1 MKRGALPPA
10 VWRCLALFL
19 LLTGLPSAPQLHAQ
33 VSLEYQVKAAY
44 LMNFTKFVEWPASAF
59 SASDA
64 PIVICVLGDDPFG
77 PTLDRMVEGQDVNGR
92 PIRTRRSVPE
102 ANPQGCHVAFVSRS
116 ERTEMEQIVST
127 LRNSSVLTVSEV
139 PGFADAGGMIEF
151 VIEDDKVRFHINPAA
166 ARAAGLTV
174 SSRLLSVASSIRG
187 PQQ

>member
-1 MKRGALPPA
+1 
-10 VWRCLALFL
+10 
-19 LLTGLPSAPQLHAQ
+19 
-33 VSLEYQVKAAY
+33 
-44 LMNFTKFVEWPASAF
+44 
-59 SASDA
+59 
-64 PIVICVLGDDPFG
+64 
-77 PTLDRMVEGQDVNGR
+77 
-92 PIRTRRSVPE
+92 
-102 ANPQGCHVAFVSRS
+102 
-116 ERTEMEQIVST
+116 MEQIVST